1 MSEKTITDQ
10 EAVKALNSKVKNSN
24 RYATKFVDRTIVYP
38 VPVVKANGMEDVEIR
53 TFVRAGE
60 YTSPHRYEKAL
71 EIEKEFKQLNADY
84 TKSLRDAGIPEKRIK
99 VKEVANPLKFT
110 PMGD

>member
-1 MSEKTITDQ
+1 MSERLITDK
-10 EAVKALNSKVKNSN
+10 EAVLALHSKAERSN
-24 RYATKFVDRTIVYP
+24 RYATKFVDHTIVYP
-38 VPVVKANGMEDVEIR
+38 VIRKRPNGTEEVEIR
-53 TFVRAGE
+53 AFVRAGE

-71 EIEKEFKQLNADY
+71 EVEKEFAQLNKDY
-84 TKSLRDAGIPEKRIK
+84 TQALRDAKIPERRIK